1 VNIYFVETE
10 ESEHRLF
17 AVNFKQHEVHFVS
30 DLSEVGVNAE
40 VLSISFGSVL
50 RSSFL
55 DQHPSL
61 KLVTTRSSGYD
72 HIDLAEC
79 QQRGI
84 SVCFVPSYGD
94 HTVAEHTFAL
104 ILALSRRTR
113 EAREKCKRG
122 SFSYRGTRGFDLKG
136 KTLGV
141 IGAGKIGLH
150 VIRLAEAF
158 EMEVLAY
165 DICQQS
171 QLQDVFGFRYVPLDE
186 LQRRSDIISLHA
198 PLTPATYHLLN
209 REAFCNCR
217 HGVLIINT
225 ARGHL
230 IDTDAL
236 IEALDDGTVAGAG
249 LDVIEEER
257 VMTYRWSTVVTE
269 GIIDRMYSSSSGE
282 EAPIQRPE
290 RIAELQ
296 LLMHNADLIARP
308 NVVFTPH
315 IAFNSVESVARIN
328 QITIDNICAFLAGK
342 PINVAGKAA
351 APQHANH
358 HV

>member
-1 VNIYFVETE
+1 MRDSVNIYFVETE

-17 AVNFKQHEVHFVS
+17 AENFKQHEVHFVS

-79 QQRGI
+79 QPRGI

-150 VIRLAEAF
+150 VIRLAKAF

-171 QLQDVFGFRYVPLDE
+171 QLQDVFGFRYVPLD
-186 LQRRSDIISLHA
+186 
-198 PLTPATYHLLN
+198 
-209 REAFCNCR
+209 
-217 HGVLIINT
+217 
-225 ARGHL
+225 
-230 IDTDAL
+230 
-236 IEALDDGTVAGAG
+236 
-249 LDVIEEER
+249 
-257 VMTYRWSTVVTE
+257 
-269 GIIDRMYSSSSGE
+269 
-282 EAPIQRPE
+282 
-290 RIAELQ
+290 
-296 LLMHNADLIARP
+296 
-308 NVVFTPH
+308 
-315 IAFNSVESVARIN
+315 
-328 QITIDNICAFLAGK
+328 
-342 PINVAGKAA
+342 
-351 APQHANH
+351 
-358 HV
+358 